1 MLARIGLAPV
11 PAMDPIDCDD
21 FNDKVRIMYCRK
33 TQQLHP
39 RFLRIM
45 DEMART
51 LGLAHAL
58 SETQAA
64 PL

>member
-1 MLARIGLAPV
+1 
-11 PAMDPIDCDD
+11 MDPIDCDD
-21 FNDKVRIMYCRK
+21 FNDKVRIMYCRN

-39 RFLRIM
+39 RFLRMM
-45 DEMART
+45 DDMAKT

-58 SETQAA
+58 SETQPT